1 MFLIY
6 LSQYLSGMSERY
18 KFVEGDAQFIT
29 FAVVGWVDV
38 FTRRE
43 YAEFLLENLAY
54 CRKNK
59 GLRIRVFVIMPNHVR
74 LIAAAANGSL
84 GEIMRDFKT
93 YTSKEKK
100 HSRCHDR
107 CAPPP
112 PPPPQGAA
120 TRCPNDGPS
129 LIERYHTRL

>member
-1 MFLIY
+1 MNRTKRDPCSCHRISVHARVFLIY

-59 GLRIRVFVIMPNHVR
+59 GLRIYEFVIMPNHVH

-84 GEIMRDFKT
+84 GEIMRCLL
-93 YTSKEKK
+93 YTS
-100 HSRCHDR
+100 RCV
-107 CAPPP
+107 
-112 PPPPQGAA
+112 
-120 TRCPNDGPS
+120 
-129 LIERYHTRL
+129 